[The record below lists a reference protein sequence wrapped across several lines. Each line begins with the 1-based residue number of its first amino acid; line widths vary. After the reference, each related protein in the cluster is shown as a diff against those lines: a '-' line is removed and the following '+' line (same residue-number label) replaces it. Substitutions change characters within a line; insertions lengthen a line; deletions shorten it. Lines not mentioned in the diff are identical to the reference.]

1 MVDLRTNP
9 RQQTMK
15 QFKESLVSNKQN
27 LLVCQVVVF
36 VVVFVVAVFFFNFF
50 ALS

>member
-15 QFKESLVSNKQN
+15 QFKESFVSNKQN

-36 VVVFVVAVFFFNFF
+36 VVVFVVAVFFFNFL